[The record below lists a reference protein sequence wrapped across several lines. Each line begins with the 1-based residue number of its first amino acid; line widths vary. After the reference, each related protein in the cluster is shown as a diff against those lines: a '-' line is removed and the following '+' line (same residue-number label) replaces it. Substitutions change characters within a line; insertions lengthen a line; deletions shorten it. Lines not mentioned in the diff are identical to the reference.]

1 MNKLCGRIAFVAA
14 IAIAVVVPTNP
25 AFAAGSAAAKK
36 LSFEWWQW
44 VTSIPASENPML
56 DPTGEKCMV
65 GQHGDIWFLA
75 GSWIGSGITRTCA
88 IPANVKLFFP
98 VLNYIGADTPGQCGQ
113 GPSRTTASWR
123 AEADVN
129 MDAATNLSATLDG
142 RSAGKI
148 TRVQSK
154 VFALSVPE
162 DNAFVAAGFFCPP
175 GDPLVAGN
183 YSPAVDDG
191 YYVQLNPLSVGQ
203 HTLVIQAGFGGGTP
217 SVLTYILEVEPVTL
231 Q

>member
-1 MNKLCGRIAFVAA
+1 MNKRCGRIVSVAA
-14 IAIAVVVPTNP
+14 IVIAVLVPTNL
-25 AFAAGSAAAKK
+25 AFAGGSAAAKK

-44 VTSIPASENPML
+44 VISIPASENPML
-56 DPTGEKCMV
+56 DSTGEKCMV
-65 GQHGDIWFLA
+65 GQHGDTWFLA
-75 GSWIGSGITRTCA
+75 GSWIGSVTRTCA

-113 GPSRTTASWR
+113 GPSRSSNSWR
-123 AEADVN
+123 TEADMN
-129 MDAATNLSATLDG
+129 MDAAPNMSVTLDT

-148 TRVQSK
+148 VRVQSK
-154 VFALSVPE
+154 VFAVSVPE

-175 GDPLVAGN
+175 GDPLVAGI

-191 YYVQLNPLSVGQ
+191 YYMQLNPLSVGQ
-203 HTLVIQAGFGGGTP
+203 HTLIIQVGRHSVI
-217 SVLTYILEVEPVTL
+217 TYILEVEPVAL